1 MDAIVAPPEHPH
13 FTRQPT
19 DCDQAL
25 QLNGGI
31 LPGNREDE
39 VDRYFTRQPTDC
51 DQALQPNSGILPGN
65 RQTDG
70 ILPGN
75 REDEVEENYDWCEGY
90 FMVRNTEPEKDPIV
104 VLPIKERRRRSLIEI
119 AEACENSR
127 PLARFSNL
135 TPFRPSHPFA
145 RFSISRPLGQVFP
158 TEIQFW
164 IWSNLASPN

>member
-1 MDAIVAPPEHPH
+1 MGPIVAPPE
-13 FTRQPT
+13 R
-19 DCDQAL
+19 
-25 QLNGGI
+25 
-31 LPGNREDE
+31 
-39 VDRYFTRQPTDC
+39 RYFTRQPTDC
-51 DQALQPNSGILPGN
+51 DQTFQPNDGILPGN

-70 ILPGN
+70 ILPGI

-119 AEACENSR
+119 AEARVKTRGLWPGLPTS
-127 PLARFSNL
+127 P
-135 TPFRPSHPFA
+135 PFA
-145 RFSISRPLGQVFP
+145 PHTLSPGFLGQAVP